1 MNTSTTEAT
10 TSARQPGT
18 LGKRRRN
25 ASSVWTYIDMTT
37 RNCTV
42 DHCTK
47 SFNSNTASTSLIYHL
62 NSDHQI
68 TINDDTNLDDVSRS
82 DESEERVEIAGYLS
96 KKITHITKHGA
107 KAKKERDNALLVNI
121 K

>member
-1 MNTSTTEAT
+1 MNSSTTEAT

-18 LGKRRRN
+18 PGKRRRN
-25 ASSVWTYIDMTT
+25 ASSVWTYIGMTT
-37 RNCTV
+37 RKCTV

-47 SFNSNTASTSLIYHL
+47 SFSSHTSPTSLIYHL

-68 TINDDTNLDDVSRS
+68 TVNGDTNLDDVSRS